1 MFGRDWA
8 GPLADTSSECRGCSG
23 SSCGNSPEASTS
35 DWSSTQGSVPAHAPA
50 SPTHNSPTAPP
61 MREPPL
67 RADRRA
73 PRTGPKHKAARAH
86 GQGPVSPRQEPH
98 RERVP
103 RGREPPR
110 NRGASRPPPSVAAP
124 RVDTPQQKHVRH
136 RTLASQPPR
145 GRRDSDRSI
154 AKTRLE
160 LSIEILAPLC
170 LRARSGGA
178 KRCRSSYF
186 WPRTSCA
193 AQKASLRPPK
203 SSRASRCLCCVRA
216 TNVRR
221 TPRSHCD

>member
-86 GQGPVSPRQEPH
+86 GQGPVSPHQEPPKARACSAGTPLDGH
-98 RERVP
+98 RKAGGEATGEGSRKTGQ
-103 RGREPPR
+103 RFPP
-110 NRGASRPPPSVAAP
+110 G
-124 RVDTPQQKHVRH
+124 PQ
-136 RTLASQPPR
+136 
-145 GRRDSDRSI
+145 
-154 AKTRLE
+154 RLHG
-160 LSIEILAPLC
+160 PLC
-170 LRARSGGA
+170 WVRAPDPPDKRPRLRGLPRFYHAGGA
-178 KRCRSSYF
+178 GGSGFLPIPDQGGLPTNFSAVPELRL
-186 WPRTSCA
+186 PAPA
-193 AQKASLRPPK
+193 AAGPPGPP
-203 SSRASRCLCCVRA
+203 ADL
-216 TNVRR
+216 
-221 TPRSHCD
+221 